1 MLNFFLTVNK
11 NFPKISRELK
21 KFPENFP
28 GFLGNQTNPILK
40 LTFKSKGGLP
50 SKGHGINHELT
61 DTDDGHLPMVKAK

>member
-28 GFLGNQTNPILK
+28 GFPGNQTNPILQYI
-40 LTFKSKGGLP
+40 LRYGFFV
-50 SKGHGINHELT
+50 
-61 DTDDGHLPMVKAK
+61 DDNMSYVVYED